1 MLLRSIVFLMLINF
15 SLAAQPVGWQSYL
28 FANYLVGGAE
38 TQDYRWIA
46 TVNSVARFDKI
57 TGKAELFHF
66 QNSLL
71 PKQILDIERSSENK
85 FTVLGSNNELATW
98 EEGIWT
104 KNQLELPPNE
114 DNLRKIVGNTGNGS
128 LLLVNNQK
136 LYSLSSEGDIEQI
149 PFTEQASQNNSI
161 QQVLLDS
168 EDRIW
173 IKGHA
178 FVTQLA
184 VDGTTLFSSVF
195 EEEYLYDMKMDHS
208 DNIWLTTNR
217 YIYLWLNEAQQLVQ
231 LPLDDLGINSSGG
244 VISAVLEQEAI
255 FTING
260 RIFQISY
267 SNDSFQNTELT
278 DAFAFAELP
287 GSYGFQDSNGLLW
300 YQNYHRELL
309 SWQIGTL
316 NAPEEAIVNPWLEVS
331 GINTLGLD
339 PQGKVWVGGSDKV
352 AYLMGGR
359 WHNVLLDSTGFLS
372 IGINDIVFKDD
383 GTPIIGS
390 GDQFIFGFPDSQ
402 VREWNGVSW
411 DTLTN
416 AITVASFLPI
426 THLEWD
432 HNGNLWVLRA
442 SDNLFSVRYRGQW
455 YRYRLNDVPAIIG
468 SFLCFAQGID
478 GSMWIGTDNGLLN
491 YDGFSFTHTEPSA
504 YHAGAH
510 SIESIA
516 VDERG
521 DKWLSLRYDGLRH
534 EVNGEWTV
542 VEEVADLAAQHG
554 VKKVICGTYPEV
566 WATLYSQGGLL
577 HFDGTDWEYLSP
589 ENSGLIDGY
598 ITDILCDHLGRIWFS
613 SQSSVTVYSP
623 STPVIKAF
631 ERPSFTNLAVYPNP
645 GCCQYEIS
653 WEALKPGGYQLDI
666 IAENGQ
672 VFRTWE
678 LNATV
683 AGDQIFSFDQGDLP
697 AGVYFLS
704 LKAGS
709 QRIGSTR
716 LIVLR

>member
-46 TVNSVARFDKI
+46 TVNSVAKFDKI

-217 YIYLWLNEAQQLVQ
+217 YIYLWLNEVQQLVQ

-255 FTING
+255 FMING
-260 RIFQISY
+260 RVFQISY

-300 YQNYHRELL
+300 YQNYHREL
-309 SWQIGTL
+309 
-316 NAPEEAIVNPWLEVS
+316 
-331 GINTLGLD
+331 
-339 PQGKVWVGGSDKV
+339 
-352 AYLMGGR
+352 
-359 WHNVLLDSTGFLS
+359 
-372 IGINDIVFKDD
+372 
-383 GTPIIGS
+383 
-390 GDQFIFGFPDSQ
+390 
-402 VREWNGVSW
+402 
-411 DTLTN
+411 
-416 AITVASFLPI
+416 
-426 THLEWD
+426 
-432 HNGNLWVLRA
+432 
-442 SDNLFSVRYRGQW
+442 
-455 YRYRLNDVPAIIG
+455 
-468 SFLCFAQGID
+468 
-478 GSMWIGTDNGLLN
+478 
-491 YDGFSFTHTEPSA
+491 
-504 YHAGAH
+504 
-510 SIESIA
+510 
-516 VDERG
+516 
-521 DKWLSLRYDGLRH
+521 
-534 EVNGEWTV
+534 
-542 VEEVADLAAQHG
+542 
-554 VKKVICGTYPEV
+554 
-566 WATLYSQGGLL
+566 
-577 HFDGTDWEYLSP
+577 
-589 ENSGLIDGY
+589 
-598 ITDILCDHLGRIWFS
+598 
-613 SQSSVTVYSP
+613 
-623 STPVIKAF
+623 
-631 ERPSFTNLAVYPNP
+631 
-645 GCCQYEIS
+645 
-653 WEALKPGGYQLDI
+653 
-666 IAENGQ
+666 
-672 VFRTWE
+672 
-678 LNATV
+678 
-683 AGDQIFSFDQGDLP
+683 
-697 AGVYFLS
+697 
-704 LKAGS
+704 
-709 QRIGSTR
+709 
-716 LIVLR
+716 